1 VLKVVLKDLMTVV
14 HLVVLM
20 VLKMAVMLDC
30 EMVARLAVL

>member
-30 EMVARLAVL
+30 EMVECLVVL